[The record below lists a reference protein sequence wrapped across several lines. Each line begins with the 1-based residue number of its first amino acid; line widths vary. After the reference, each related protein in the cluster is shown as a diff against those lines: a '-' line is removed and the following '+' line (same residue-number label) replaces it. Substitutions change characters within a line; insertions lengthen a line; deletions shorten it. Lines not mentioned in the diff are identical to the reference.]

1 MTRASVLV
9 LGLLA
14 VGCKPDAP
22 SAAVSDSADE
32 AVAGVGGGEAAEGA
46 GDDGDLEAV
55 ADGRNLWFAKG
66 PGRRAILARERRD
79 HETAVAELDALLADG
94 SLSADDRGVALWLRG
109 LEDLRLEKYE
119 AAAERFAEA
128 RKAPGLKIVDA
139 RLRILEAQARL
150 TASQPT
156 EALAVV
162 DGLDPAGTPHA
173 GELLVIEG
181 DARLRTDDF
190 AGARKAYEAY
200 LARNGE
206 SRRAEVR
213 SKLAKTLLSL
223 GGPDDLKKAVEHY
236 ERLVL
241 SVPLSDYGEEADAV
255 LPELRKRAGVKA
267 PAGFARDVE
276 LAKTEAMVDRRRYD
290 SAVKAADKILKK
302 VGPGA
307 EQCRALYLKGSAI
320 FKQRNR
326 AKARPVFDKADKACE
341 KAGKAHETI
350 RVKSRYQG
358 GRGLYAEG
366 KYATAAK
373 AFEALATEHASHSY
387 CDDAWIL
394 AGESWEEGNKPDEAR
409 AAYRKALAVNGDM
422 AAEAR
427 RRLLVMAFAKDD
439 FEDALKLTDSGLA
452 GRPIDPKVIAKLH
465 YFRGKALAGLGR
477 GEDAAAAWVETV
489 RALPLGYAS
498 LQALSRLREH
508 APQSLKAAMAILE
521 EAKDS
526 SGTGTLPNTPAAK
539 RALLLARLGLGEE
552 AQEELTIA
560 KADGWPAAAVLNDA
574 GLFSE
579 AQKLVANLGSR
590 WRTTPPVGPARE
602 LWETAHPRPFADLV
616 FSGERTHAVPDL
628 LTWAIMQTESRFNP
642 GVTSWAGA
650 RGLVQLMPATAKDLA
665 KSAGVELDDMDQLYD
680 PALNLDLGQ
689 RYLGSLSARFGGG
702 SGGAALAI
710 PSYNGGAGN
719 VDKWIGRRGEWTLDL
734 FIEAIP
740 FDETRKYTQS
750 VLGRWMTYRWLYG
763 EGDDRIPFLPEQT
776 PKRG

>member
-1 MTRASVLV
+1 MLV
-9 LGLLA
+9 LGSLVAGLVA
-14 VGCKPDAP
+14 GCKPDAP
-22 SAAVSDSADE
+22 PAAVSDSADE
-32 AVAGVGGGEAAEGA
+32 GAAEEA
-46 GDDGDLEAV
+46 GDGVAADEGSDEAGETI
-55 ADGRNLWFAKG
+55 ADGRKLWFADG

-79 HETAVAELDALLADG
+79 HDTAVAQLDALLADA
-94 SLSADDRGVALWLRG
+94 SLSADDRGVAQWLRG
-109 LEDLRLEKYE
+109 LEDLRMDKYE
-119 AAAERFAEA
+119 AAAGRFAEA
-128 RKAPGLKIVDA
+128 RQAPGLKIVDA
-139 RLRILEAQARL
+139 RLRVLEARARL
-150 TASQPT
+150 SASQPAD
-156 EALAVV
+156 ALAVI
-162 DGLDPAGTPHA
+162 DGLDPAGTPHE
-173 GELLVIEG
+173 GELLVVQG

-200 LARNGE
+200 LARKGE

-223 GGPDDLKKAVEHY
+223 GGPAELKKAVEHY
-236 ERLVL
+236 ERLL
-241 SVPLSDYGEEADAV
+241 LAVPLSDYGEEAKAT

-267 PAGFARDVE
+267 PAGFAREVE
-276 LAKTEAMVDRRRYD
+276 LARTEAMVDRRRYS

-320 FKQRNR
+320 FKQRQR

-366 KYATAAK
+366 KYSTAAK
-373 AFEALATEHASHSY
+373 AFESLAKEHASHSY

-394 AGESWEEGNKPDEAR
+394 AGESWEEGKKPDEAR
-409 AAYRKALAVNGDM
+409 KAYRKALAVGGDM
-422 AAEAR
+422 QAEAR
-427 RRLLVMAFAKDD
+427 RRLLVMAFSKDD
-439 FEDALKLTDSGLA
+439 FDDALKLTESGLA
-452 GRPIDPKVIAKLH
+452 GRPVDPKIIAKLH

-477 GEDAAAAWVETV
+477 AEDAAAAWVETV

-498 LQALSRLREH
+498 LQALSRLRES
-508 APQSLKAAMAILE
+508 APESLKAAVAILE
-521 EAKDS
+521 ETKDS
-526 SGTGTLPNTPAAK
+526 AGTGQLPDSPAAE
-539 RALLLARLGLGEE
+539 RALLLARLGLGKE
-552 AQEELTIA
+552 AQQELTIA
-560 KADGWPAAAVLNDA
+560 KVDGWPAAAVLNDA

-590 WRTTPPVGPARE
+590 WRRTPPVGPARE

-616 FSGERTHAVPDL
+616 FSGERTHAVPDQ

-665 KSAGVELDDMDQLYD
+665 KSAGVELDDLDRLYD

-689 RYLGSLSARFGGG
+689 RYLGKLSARFGGG

-763 EGDDRIPFLPEQT
+763 EGDDRVPYLPEQT
-776 PKRG
+776 PSRG